1 MDIKLNAMQ
10 KEKIT
15 SIIQSSIKQ
24 VIDCCFLNFEDS
36 KKAIKKTYNW
46 IHFAYDEELPVV
58 KETLK
63 GLEIDLVE
71 KQGKNN
77 TLVVT
82 QPLLKIA
89 KLCAGD
95 TEIVKDI
102 YEDIGEESN
111 LTACQKQISEFAL
124 DLTYRF
130 LENIYPLKN
139 NPEKTSPEIKNEVN
153 ETMVFIFGAQA
164 A

>member
-1 MDIKLNAMQ
+1 MQ

-63 GLEIDLVE
+63 GLETELVE
-71 KQGKNN
+71 NQGKNN
-77 TLVVT
+77 ALVVT

-95 TEIVKDI
+95 KEIVKDI
-102 YEDIGEESN
+102 YENIADEESN
-111 LTACQKQISEFAL
+111 LVACQKEISEFAL

-139 NPEKTSPEIKNEVN
+139 NPEKTSPEIKNEVD
-153 ETMVFIFGAQA
+153 ETMVHVFGFGTPSIASI
-164 A
+164 